1 MSQQPQWQQD
11 ANRHTQLVDPV
22 VTIQELSRF
31 KPLRTTRIDYALV
44 FTTAQGGLD
53 AYLPPN
59 RPSRTELAT
68 RRWTSV
74 YEVDMGLHEA
84 AAVLALPGSN
94 DAFLFE
100 VSMNCSWQVL
110 TPAAFVASGERDVP
124 GMVQRLVDDA
134 VRPVLRGYA
143 MEDSA
148 AAEQAAQR
156 ALAAA
161 GPLGAV
167 AGLHVRCGIQI
178 RRDEAALAHERELR
192 DIEFARRKLDPQHA
206 LLMREDE
213 LAAERAVAQS
223 EHQHR
228 VELRA
233 QNLGHERRMV
243 QGRQELELQE
253 IEAKKIQYYTYYLE
267 RGGPSAMAFQLAR
280 HPEDARLVMQN
291 LREDQLRAM
300 QSQLQVALQALGGGP
315 GGLEEHQLD
324 EPRRLAANV
333 IREVLSAK
341 LPLSAPDGVPPV
353 EGTVGVPPV
362 EGAAREEVAG
372 GPAEPGDDVIVPADA
387 PPRAPVDAPA
397 PPAAPP
403 RAPVNGTAPPA
414 AGPVFGYRTSTPP
427 AGQ

>member
-1 MSQQPQWQQD
+1 MMSQQPQWQQD

-31 KPLRTTRIDYALV
+31 KPLRSTRIDYALV

-53 AYLPPN
+53 TYLPPN
-59 RPSRTELAT
+59 RPSRTEVAT

-84 AAVLALPGSN
+84 DTVLALPGSN

-100 VSMNCSWQVL
+100 VSVSCSWQVL

-124 GMVQRLVDDA
+124 ALVRRLVDDA

-148 AAEQAAQR
+148 AAEKAAQQ
-156 ALAAA
+156 ALADA
-161 GPLGAV
+161 GPLGAA
-167 AGLHVRCGIQI
+167 AGLHVRCGVQI
-178 RRDEAALAHERELR
+178 RRDEASLAHERELR
-192 DIEFARRKLDPQHA
+192 DIEFARRKLDPRHA

-213 LAAERAVAQS
+213 LAAERALAQS

-228 VELRA
+228 VELRG
-233 QNLGHERRMV
+233 QNLGHERRMI

-253 IEAKKIQYYTYYLE
+253 IEAQKVRYYAHYME
-267 RGGPSAMAFQLAR
+267 RGGPTAMAFQLAQ
-280 HPEDARLVMQN
+280 HPEDARLIMEN

-341 LPLSAPDGVPPV
+341 LPLSAPDGVRS
-353 EGTVGVPPV
+353 V
-362 EGAAREEVAG
+362 EGAAGPLPDEVPEERAE
-372 GPAEPGDDVIVPADA
+372 PAEDGAVPADA
-387 PPRAPVDAPA
+387 PPRPPVDGVP
-397 PPAAPP
+397 PRPAAPP
-403 RAPVNGTAPPA
+403 RAPANGAATHD

-427 AGQ
+427 ADR

>member
-1 MSQQPQWQQD
+1 MMSPSHQWQQD
-11 ANRHTQLVDPV
+11 ANRHSQLVDPV

-44 FTTAQGGLD
+44 FTTAHGD
-53 AYLPPN
+53 RDTYLPPN

-84 AAVLALPGSN
+84 EGVLALPSSD

-100 VSMNCSWQVL
+100 VSLNCSWQVAA
-110 TPAAFVASGERDVP
+110 PADFVASGERNVP
-124 GMVQRLVDDA
+124 AMVQRLVDGL
-134 VRPVLRGYA
+134 VRPVLRGHA

-148 AAEQAAQR
+148 AAEREAQR

-161 GPLGAV
+161 GPLGAE

-178 RRDEAALAHERELR
+178 RRDEAALEHARELR
-192 DIEFARRKLDPQHA
+192 AIEYARQKLDPRHA

-213 LAAERAVAQS
+213 LAQERALAQS
-223 EHQHR
+223 AQQHR
-228 VELRA
+228 LDLQN
-233 QNLGHERRMV
+233 QNLGHERELVRA
-243 QGRQELELQE
+243 GQELELQE
-253 IEAKKIQYYTYYLE
+253 IEARKIAYYAYYLE

-280 HPEDARLVMQN
+280 RPEDTRLIMEN

-300 QSQLQVALQALGGGP
+300 NNQLQVAMQALGGGP

-333 IREVLSAK
+333 IREVLTAK
-341 LPLSAPDGVPPV
+341 LAPAPVTPQVPQQALAAAEGPADAHPGPGEGEGTGRYGVPAPAPASDARLDSAQGKTGSEGHQDAPVPPV
-353 EGTVGVPPV
+353 RPEEGPLFGY
-362 EGAAREEVAG
+362 
-372 GPAEPGDDVIVPADA
+372 
-387 PPRAPVDAPA
+387 PA
-397 PPAAPP
+397 PPAG
-403 RAPVNGTAPPA
+403 R
-414 AGPVFGYRTSTPP
+414 
-427 AGQ
+427 

>member
-31 KPLRTTRIDYALV
+31 KPLRSTRIDYALV

-53 AYLPPN
+53 TYLPPN
-59 RPSRTELAT
+59 RPSRTEVAT

-84 AAVLALPGSN
+84 DTVLALPGSN

-100 VSMNCSWQVL
+100 VSVSCSWQVL

-124 GMVQRLVDDA
+124 ALVRRLVDDA

-148 AAEQAAQR
+148 AAEKAAQQ
-156 ALAAA
+156 ALADA
-161 GPLGAV
+161 GPLGVA

-178 RRDEAALAHERELR
+178 RRDEASLAHERELR
-192 DIEFARRKLDPQHA
+192 DIEFARRKLDPRHA

-213 LAAERAVAQS
+213 LAAERALAQS

-228 VELRA
+228 VELRG
-233 QNLGHERRMV
+233 QNLGHERRMI

-253 IEAKKIQYYTYYLE
+253 IEAQKVRYYAHYME
-267 RGGPSAMAFQLAR
+267 RGGPTAMAFQLAQ
-280 HPEDARLVMQN
+280 HPEDARLIMEN

-341 LPLSAPDGVPPV
+341 LPLSAPDGVRS
-353 EGTVGVPPV
+353 V
-362 EGAAREEVAG
+362 EGAAGPLPDEVPEERAE
-372 GPAEPGDDVIVPADA
+372 PAEDGAVPADA
-387 PPRAPVDAPA
+387 PPRAPVDGVP
-397 PPAAPP
+397 PRPAAPP
-403 RAPVNGTAPPA
+403 RAPANGAA
-414 AGPVFGYRTSTPP
+414 AHDAGPVFGYRTSTPP
-427 AGQ
+427 ADR

>member
-1 MSQQPQWQQD
+1 MMSQQPQWQQQNV
-11 ANRHTQLVDPV
+11 NRHTQLVDPV

-31 KPLRTTRIDYALV
+31 KPLRSTRIDYALV

-53 AYLPPN
+53 TYLPPN

-84 AAVLALPGSN
+84 GAELALPGSN

-100 VSMNCSWQVL
+100 VSMSCSWQVL
-110 TPAAFVASGERDVP
+110 TPAAFVASGERNVP
-124 GMVQRLVDDA
+124 AMVQRLVDDA

-148 AAEQAAQR
+148 AAEKAAQQ
-156 ALAAA
+156 ALADA
-161 GPLGAV
+161 GPLGVA

-213 LAAERAVAQS
+213 LAAERALAQS

-228 VELRA
+228 VELRS
-233 QNLGHERRMV
+233 QNLDHERRV
-243 QGRQELELQE
+243 IQGQQDLELQE
-253 IEAKKIQYYTYYLE
+253 IEAQKIRYYAHYLE
-267 RGGPSAMAFQLAR
+267 RGGPTAMAFQLAR
-280 HPEDARLVMQN
+280 RPEDTRLIMEN

-341 LPLSAPDGVPPV
+341 LPISAPDGVRA
-353 EGTVGVPPV
+353 V
-362 EGAAREEVAG
+362 EGAA
-372 GPAEPGDDVIVPADA
+372 GPAPDEASEDRAEPEAEGGVPADA
-387 PPRAPVDAPA
+387 PPLPPVDG
-397 PPAAPP
+397 APP
-403 RAPVNGTAPPA
+403 RPTAPPRVPA
-414 AGPVFGYRTSTPP
+414 NGAAPHDAGPVFGYRTSTPP